1 MELIA
6 TDSQRL
12 QQEPKV
18 IMYEIDATA
27 IGQTILRF
35 SPAVQGENW
44 QVQFGGNIYQ
54 RLSIHAEGFEYDGT
68 GTAPRPTLTLV
79 AQDLMFLSLV
89 VNSDDLVGC
98 PVRRIRTYRKYLDD
112 GSSPNPAASFPIDY
126 YQINRKSRQ
135 VRKELQFEL
144 ATPMEQAG
152 KMIPSKQ
159 VIRDTCLNKF
169 RYWANGRWNYDGVT
183 CPYAGAT
190 MYDSS
195 GNVTT
200 DPTKARCG
208 KRDSDCEV
216 HFGKGNPLPMFAFPG
231 VGRIS

>member
-6 TDSQRL
+6 TDAQRL

-18 IMYEIDATA
+18 VMYEIDATKL
-27 IGQTILRF
+27 GQTVLRF
-35 SPAVQGENW
+35 SPAVEGENW
-44 QVQFGGNIYQ
+44 QVQFGGNVYQ
-54 RLSIHAEGFEYDGT
+54 RMSISAEGFDFDGT
-68 GTAPRPTLTLV
+68 GTAPRPTLTLM
-79 AQDLMFLSLV
+79 AKDLMFLSLV

-112 GSSPNPAASFPIDY
+112 GSNPNPSLMFPIDHFE
-126 YQINRKSRQ
+126 INRKSKQ

-144 ATPMEQAG
+144 ASPMEQSG
-152 KMIPSKQ
+152 KMVPSKQ

-169 RYWANGRWNYDGVT
+169 RYWANGQWNYDGVT
-183 CPYAGAT
+183 CPYTGAA
-190 MYDSS
+190 MYDAS
-195 GNVTT
+195 GNPTT

-208 KRDSDCEV
+208 HRASDCEV
-216 HFGKGNPLPMFAFPG
+216 HFGVGSTLPMFAFPG